1 MAMSHANCSHPKTPA
16 ARAACRKGRTQQPT
30 VPAIDLLNRT
40 LEGELLNVQRR
51 AATAALRDSAQ
62 IDPAAITRV
71 RELAYETREQA
82 ARQGLKHM
90 DRTDVRDLFDAM
102 TSVLELH
109 GWRLKFD
116 NARRRAGQ
124 CNYSMRTISISA
136 PLLEVRTFADTLET
150 ITHELAHA
158 VTPGHNHDY
167 TWKKMHRD
175 MGGNGSTRYNMDED
189 TRARALATARYIGT
203 CAHGKQFPR
212 QSAPKRGSS
221 HVCKCP
227 EGRTTVTWARNF

>member
-30 VPAIDLLNRT
+30 IDLLAGSTAIYPRPT
-40 LEGELLNVQRR
+40 VP
-51 AATAALRDSAQ
+51 ATTWKSDE
-62 IDPAAITRV
+62 AAITRV
-71 RELAYETREQA
+71 REIAYETRERA
-82 ARQGLKHM
+82 AREGLKHM
-90 DRTDVRDLFDAM
+90 TRSDVRDAFDAM

-124 CNYSMRTISISA
+124 CNYSTRTISISA

-158 VTPGHNHDY
+158 LTPGHNHDY

-203 CAHGKQFPR
+203 CAHGRLFPR

-227 EGRTTVTWARNF
+227 EGRTTVTWARNS